1 MKTIDI
7 SYPVLGK
14 LISEHGEPSH
24 ICINVFWK
32 IWHSVVS
39 IFHNICNQFR
49 IFSVILELAVV
60 FNFFAL
66 RHMDLPRQHWFRLK
80 SSMQPTQTCS
90 GLSVQDP
97 ALSVSYYFL
106 LLVPASMLLHSQ
118 SPLKYCWIQILR
130 DSTPFLWHQF
140 LSFLE
145 NLPFVSNSRQVQDL
159 NSFST
164 TSIFLFSS
172 SFDKRLIAWF
182 STFTWGILFGQFPLL
197 FKVYRKLHR
206 VYFES
211 VHHTSFILCL

>member
-1 MKTIDI
+1 MAFR
-7 SYPVLGK
+7 SFHLSQYLQ
-14 LISEHGEPSH
+14 
-24 ICINVFWK
+24 
-32 IWHSVVS
+32 SVS
-39 IFHNICNQFR
+39 DLFCHPWAGCCLQF
-49 IFSVILELAVV
+49 LC
-60 FNFFAL
+60 FAL

-97 ALSVSYYFL
+97 ALSVSYHFL

-118 SPLKYCWIQILR
+118 SPLKYCWIQMLR

-164 TSIFLFSS
+164 TSIFLFSY